1 VILETKE
8 CGGLTEKKGK
18 REWCVEGEMEKSVCV
33 RLESAC
39 LFRRKVKQCLDA
51 SRAFRRWFVVKLT
64 TARLI
69 NSQKLGSL
77 QDEFVYFDSSI
88 SLDRCYGEADLCT

>member
-1 VILETKE
+1 VVV
-8 CGGLTEKKGK
+8 G
-18 REWCVEGEMEKSVCV
+18 REDMGKSVCA
-33 RLESAC
+33 RLVSAC

-51 SRAFRRWFVVKLT
+51 SRAFRRWFVEKLT
-64 TARLI
+64 IARLI
-69 NSQKLGSL
+69 DSQKFGSL